1 MLLIYFKAF
10 QNNILSSLAFNSYS
24 FYLIIMKTDPNTQK
38 DEFPSMKTN
47 EVIHPR
53 VFWDMDPKFTVRCDP
68 VAFLA

>member
-1 MLLIYFKAF
+1 MIYFKAF

-24 FYLIIMKTDPNTQK
+24 FYLTIMKTYPNTQK
-38 DEFPSMKTN
+38 DELPSMKTN
-47 EVIHPR
+47 EVILPP